1 MAGFWSIDRC
11 ARSVQLILLYAIDS
25 SNTSLGQKADPIGAG
40 LENIRRQPTGVGHLS
55 MQMLHKEEQIT
66 TYIPGVQVNSG
77 RNLGVICY
85 LVYMQNLHNYILLLD
100 WFELLGPN
108 EI

>member
-1 MAGFWSIDRC
+1 
-11 ARSVQLILLYAIDS
+11 
-25 SNTSLGQKADPIGAG
+25 
-40 LENIRRQPTGVGHLS
+40 